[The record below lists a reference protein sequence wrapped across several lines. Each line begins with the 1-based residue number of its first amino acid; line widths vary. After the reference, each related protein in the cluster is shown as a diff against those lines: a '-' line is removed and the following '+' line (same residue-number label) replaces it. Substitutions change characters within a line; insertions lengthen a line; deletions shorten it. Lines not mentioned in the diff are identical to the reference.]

1 MRHYE
6 IHPRYRQPA
15 APTARCRPVPV
26 RGYLPLKSEDGLTL
40 VQIFT
45 TEEGLIE
52 LVQVATRPTVGY
64 SWGPPTTVLRVD

>member
-1 MRHYE
+1 MKHYE
-6 IHPRYRQPA
+6 IHPRHRQPVDQ
-15 APTARCRPVPV
+15 PRCRPVPI

-45 TEEGLIE
+45 SEDGLIE

-64 SWGPPTTVLRVD
+64 SWGPPTTVHRVD